1 MVSKVFY
8 IGCYMLTE
16 KKIVDTISQNIILEP
31 NP

>member
-8 IGCYMLTE
+8 IGCYILTE
-16 KKIVDTISQNIILEP
+16 KKIGDTMSQNIILGS